1 MNVTYPISANKPFA
15 FYDDLLFNNSISNVL
30 NLFYDE
36 SKITKNH
43 HLVIERNKEF
53 TFESWV
59 GNNDT
64 SDLIDYDKHFKLVLN
79 HNTRNAFESL
89 DLLLGDIKDPEKIN
103 CLHSQLNI
111 LNSCIEKNKTEDWN
125 EFNEII
131 QIELFSIITEIQL
144 KYTHLITYHK
154 VFVKIQDNTDGID
167 SIFSPKQEVKR
178 SFFKKLHS
186 LLIDLDMIDDIV
198 VNEDSFLDVFT
209 SVKPQIES
217 QIRFI
222 KPNPIVAY
230 LLKSLEPF
238 FYNFNAVTI
247 EKSQCF
253 KNKQGKLF
261 QTADLYTAISR
272 GKDKYHNEFNK
283 IDLQISKLQKEYLK

>member
-1 MNVTYPISANKPFA
+1 MNITDPISANKPFA

-36 SKITKNH
+36 SKITENH

-59 GNNDT
+59 GNNDI
-64 SDLIDYDKHFKLVLN
+64 SDMIDYDKHFKLVLN

-89 DLLLGDIKDPEKIN
+89 DLLLGNLEDPKKIN
-103 CLHSQLNI
+103 CLNSQLNI
-111 LNSCIEKNKTEDWN
+111 LNSCIEKNKTADWN

-154 VFVKIQDNTDGID
+154 VFIKIQDNKDGID

-186 LLIDLDMIDDIV
+186 LLIKLDMIDDIV
-198 VNEDSFLDVFT
+198 VNEDVFLDVFT

-238 FYNFNAVTI
+238 FYDFNAVTI
-247 EKSQCF
+247 EKSQYF
-253 KNKQGKLF
+253 KNKQGKLL

-272 GKDKYHNEFNK
+272 GKDKYPNEFNK

>member
-1 MNVTYPISANKPFA
+1 MDITFPINANKPFA
-15 FYDDLLFNNSISNVL
+15 FYDDLLFNHSINNVL
-30 NLFYDE
+30 NLFFHKSTLTE
-36 SKITKNH
+36 NH
-43 HLVIERNKEF
+43 HLVIEKNKDF

-59 GNNDT
+59 GNSDT
-64 SDLIDYDKHFKLVLN
+64 SDLIDIDKHFKLVLN
-79 HNTRNAFESL
+79 LNTRNAIESL
-89 DLLLGDIKDPEKIN
+89 EKLLKNKEEVKKTT
-103 CLHSQLNI
+103 CLNSQLN
-111 LNSCIEKNKTEDWN
+111 LLDSCIEKNKTENWT

-131 QIELFSIITEIQL
+131 QKELFSIITEIKI

-154 VFVKIQDNTDGID
+154 VFIKIQDNIDGID
-167 SIFSPKQEVKR
+167 SIFSPKQEIKR

-198 VNEDSFLDVFT
+198 VNEDVFLDVFT
-209 SVKPQIES
+209 SAKPQIES

-238 FYNFNAVTI
+238 FYDFNAVTI

-253 KNKQGKLF
+253 INKQGKLF
-261 QTADLYTAISR
+261 QTTDLYTALSR